1 MFLFIVSAF
10 NRSVSPWVDQIT
22 FGTQTGNKVFVLF
35 SSCLLLFSSFR
46 TRNQKGLLLLHEPN
60 KFCINSRLLAHWKIE
75 KLESESEYKASERY
89 QIGNKNGRFSS
100 TGLIISRK
108 KKKTMNTVYWWLF
121 PIASGLLW
129 LRCIVKTVNYNCSFN
144 TEYRRPSMQCYFI
157 NIFFN
162 SWDMSW
168 KIKGSSNFSLFFN
181 AAMKKS
187 AYSSQSTSTKKR
199 NLRAYN
205 KLLFNLWRFIRREN
219 WMLS

>member
-10 NRSVSPWVDQIT
+10 NRSVSPWVDQIIT
-22 FGTQTGNKVFVLF
+22 FGTQTGNNVFFLF

-60 KFCINSRLLAHWKIE
+60 KFCINSRLLVHWKIE

-100 TGLIISRK
+100 TGLIIERK
-108 KKKTMNTVYWWLF
+108 KQTMNTVYWWLF

-129 LRCIVKTVNYNCSFN
+129 LRSIVKTVNYNCSFN
-144 TEYRRPSMQCYFI
+144 TECRPFMQCYFI

-168 KIKGSSNFSLFFN
+168 KIKGSSNFSLFFL
-181 AAMKKS
+181 
-187 AYSSQSTSTKKR
+187 T
-199 NLRAYN
+199 
-205 KLLFNLWRFIRREN
+205 EN
-219 WMLS
+219 YEKEERSRKMRMLSCRNQHILHKVPQQRNGT